1 MLLNIHMYLF
11 VGRLQSENNKE
22 RQTFLTLKLI
32 SEIYKWKLMDQI
44 IRNFYHLRSC
54 QAYNAQSGHYYT
66 LTNQVKSLYVPPTH
80 AASRAVK
87 WRWHQRS
94 CDESMIFVIGARRPL
109 WRDEQ
114 QKMVVL
120 PAAVGAIS
128 STYLEWPVIRLGNV
142 CDNDLF
148 FLPLLHICYST
159 STTTTMWTWTT
170 YKPVFSTVNKELSKY
185 NGCCKGRQQGRVVVE
200 WPLSLPLSSSLQMTI
215 LLEEEKK

>member
-1 MLLNIHMYLF
+1 MEAYGPNYPEF
-11 VGRLQSENNKE
+11 Q
-22 RQTFLTLKLI
+22 
-32 SEIYKWKLMDQI
+32 
-44 IRNFYHLRSC
+44 HLRSC
-54 QAYNAQSGHYYT
+54 QAYNAQPGHYYT

-148 FLPLLHICYST
+148 FLPLLHICYIVLVRKRLCGHGRHT
-159 STTTTMWTWTT
+159 S
-170 YKPVFSTVNKELSKY
+170 
-185 NGCCKGRQQGRVVVE
+185 R
-200 WPLSLPLSSSLQMTI
+200 SLAL
-215 LLEEEKK
+215 